1 MMDLIVTTSSG
12 STVSFKV
19 KAGTAEEATQVWNTF
34 ETFKDARKFCKLTG
48 VKAVA

>member
-1 MMDLIVTTSSG
+1 MELIVTTDSG

-19 KAGTAEEATQVWNTF
+19 KAATAEEATQVWNTF
-34 ETFKDARKFCKLTG
+34 ETFKDAREFCKLTD